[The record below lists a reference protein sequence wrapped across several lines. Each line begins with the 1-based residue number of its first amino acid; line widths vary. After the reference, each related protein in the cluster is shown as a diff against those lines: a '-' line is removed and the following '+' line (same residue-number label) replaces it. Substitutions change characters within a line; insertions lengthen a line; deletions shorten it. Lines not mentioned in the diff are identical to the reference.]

1 MTSVCVITV
10 IIFFPNWWIG
20 CGSVTFPS
28 THEIVSKNSEFDNI
42 RQLFGDTWRML
53 YPNNTI
59 YFNGEL
65 QQLLQQHLQ

>member
-42 RQLFGDTWRML
+42 RQLFGDT
-53 YPNNTI
+53 
-59 YFNGEL
+59 
-65 QQLLQQHLQ
+65 